1 MECNKHIQNWTP
13 AQKKTER
20 ILGLHLRWISG
31 LPTVRKRLRQS
42 CRWPGLVLTC
52 PSLGLNC
59 KDWESRIFFYVSGY
73 WRTEAIHTNTNQ
85 RAGVVLV
92 ISDNK
97 DFKSIT
103 VIEDKGQY
111 ILIRGSLHQEDI
123 TIRSMYKPNNR
134 APKHTGQILI
144 GLKGK
149 SGGFTLI
156 NGSFNTSLSVMD
168 RTFRQKV
175 I

>member
-1 MECNKHIQNWTP
+1 MPQLRAKLQ
-13 AQKKTER
+13 R
-20 ILGLHLRWISG
+20 LGKS
-31 LPTVRKRLRQS
+31 
-42 CRWPGLVLTC
+42 
-52 PSLGLNC
+52 
-59 KDWESRIFFYVSGY
+59 IFFYGSGY
-73 WRTEAIHTNTNQ
+73 WGQKLSIQILTKELGWFYI
-85 RAGVVLV
+85 

-97 DFKSIT
+97 NFKSIT

-149 SGGFTLI
+149 SGGFKLI

-168 RTFRQKV
+168 RTFSQKV

>member
-1 MECNKHIQNWTP
+1 MT
-13 AQKKTER
+13 
-20 ILGLHLRWISG
+20 
-31 LPTVRKRLRQS
+31 
-42 CRWPGLVLTC
+42 
-52 PSLGLNC
+52 LNMN
-59 KDWESRIFFYVSGY
+59 I
-73 WRTEAIHTNTNQ
+73 
-85 RAGVVLV
+85 
-92 ISDNK
+92 
-97 DFKSIT
+97 
-103 VIEDKGQY
+103 
-111 ILIRGSLHQEDI
+111 
-123 TIRSMYKPNNR
+123 PNNR